1 MILVLAMSEKAP
13 EYIHINVNTQKSL
26 MHTIWLRDT
35 SSEELR
41 AGVLQF
47 LQVIQQ
53 EDIYYWLL
61 DARLLRSP
69 SIQDQQWI
77 LKEVAPAL
85 MASNLRKLARIGN
98 SDVFTYMTYE
108 NIAEKTFEQFLVKAA
123 FAQFTSFDAA
133 LNWINLID

>member
-1 MILVLAMSEKAP
+1 MSEKAP
-13 EYIHINVNTQKSL
+13 DYIQINVSREKHL
-26 MHTIWLRDT
+26 MHSIWLRDT

-41 AGVLQF
+41 AGVLRF
-47 LQVIQQ
+47 LEIIQQ
-53 EDIYYWLL
+53 EDIWYWML

-69 SIQDQQWI
+69 SIADQQWI

-85 MASNLRKLARIGN
+85 IASNLRKLARIGN

-108 NIAEKTFEQFLVKAA
+108 NIVEKTHEQFSVKTA
-123 FAQFTSFDAA
+123 FAQFTTYEAA